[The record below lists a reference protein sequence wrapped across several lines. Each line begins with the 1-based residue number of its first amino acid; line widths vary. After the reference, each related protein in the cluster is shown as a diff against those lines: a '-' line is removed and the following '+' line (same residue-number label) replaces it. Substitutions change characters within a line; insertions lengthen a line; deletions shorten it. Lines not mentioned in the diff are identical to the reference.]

1 MLKCAR
7 FSQEVC
13 MKKFKRILPLV
24 LVALGLFFFSLYQY
38 LKTSV
43 NPGLFDRS
51 DQYIKV
57 YNYKSEK
64 VEPKKAKVKE
74 INLEFIYD
82 DKAAVPDG
90 LTWSEDLRND
100 IGAYDGGD
108 VILHAVLEDG
118 SKIRIPLQKAF
129 HLGPTFSRDLEYNNK
144 LEEKMLPRFP
154 KFSTEYNRN
163 YSFVYFS
170 GMMYVGDTL
179 YQAPETEAVTR
190 FDLKNPKT
198 GKLQTYY
205 EYGHL
210 PEKTDSPVYLKT
222 KKDVSQADMQSF
234 YDDYHNSWKGYW
246 DRGVDPFPKEL
257 TSTYPYQFHYYKWFY
272 SDALSNLPLK
282 IDLTDS
288 EFKTTVTRTQLIK
301 PDQNDQM
308 KVRTA
313 TKTYTEKNKEEYVQ
327 EVLGKLSEFKQ
338 INDQAKDE
346 EKYK

>member
-1 MLKCAR
+1 
-7 FSQEVC
+7 
-13 MKKFKRILPLV
+13 MKKLKRILPLI
-24 LVALGLFFFSLYQY
+24 LVALGLFFFGLYHY

-43 NPGLFDRS
+43 DPGLFDKN

-64 VEPKKAKVKE
+64 IEPKKAKVKE

-82 DKAAVPDG
+82 DRAAVPDG

-108 VILHAVLEDG
+108 VILHALLEDG

-129 HLGPTFSRDLEYNNK
+129 HLGPTFSRDLEYNDK

-163 YSFVYFS
+163 LSFAYFS

-179 YQAPETEAVTR
+179 YQVPETEAVTR

-205 EYGHL
+205 EYGNL
-210 PEKTDSPVYLKT
+210 PEKTNTPVFLKT

-234 YDDYHNSWKGYW
+234 YDDYYHSWKGYW
-246 DRGVDPFPKEL
+246 DRGVDSIPKEL

-282 IDLTDS
+282 IDLTGS

-313 TKTYTEKNKEEYVQ
+313 TKTYTEKNKGEYVQ
-327 EVLGKLSEFKQ
+327 EVLGKLSEFKL
-338 INDQAKDE
+338 INDQAEYDKRH
-346 EKYK
+346 K

>member
-1 MLKCAR
+1 
-7 FSQEVC
+7 
-13 MKKFKRILPLV
+13 
-24 LVALGLFFFSLYQY
+24 
-38 LKTSV
+38 
-43 NPGLFDRS
+43 
-51 DQYIKV
+51 
-57 YNYKSEK
+57 
-64 VEPKKAKVKE
+64 
-74 INLEFIYD
+74 
-82 DKAAVPDG
+82 
-90 LTWSEDLRND
+90 
-100 IGAYDGGD
+100 
-108 VILHAVLEDG
+108 
-118 SKIRIPLQKAF
+118 
-129 HLGPTFSRDLEYNNK
+129 
-144 LEEKMLPRFP
+144 MLPRFP

-179 YQAPETEAVTR
+179 YQDPETEAVTR

-205 EYGHL
+205 EYGYL

-272 SDALSNLPLK
+272 SDALSNHPLK
-282 IDLTDS
+282 IDLTGS

-301 PDQNDQM
+301 PDHNDQM

-313 TKTYTEKNKEEYVQ
+313 TKTYTEKNKVEYVQ
-327 EVLGKLSEFKQ
+327 EVLGKLSEFKK
-338 INDQAKDE
+338 INDQAE
-346 EKYK
+346 YYKSHK

>member
-24 LVALGLFFFSLYQY
+24 LVALGLFFFGLYHY

-43 NPGLFDRS
+43 DPGLFDKN
-51 DQYIKV
+51 DQYIRV
-57 YNYKSEK
+57 YNYKSETIK
-64 VEPKKAKVKE
+64 PKKAKVKE

-90 LTWSEDLRND
+90 LTWSEDLRSD
-100 IGAYDGGD
+100 IGPYDGGD

-118 SKIRIPLQKAF
+118 SKIRISLQKAF
-129 HLGPTFSRDLEYNNK
+129 RLGPTFSRDLDRNDE
-144 LEEKMLPRFP
+144 LEVKMLPRFP

-163 YSFVYFS
+163 YSYAYFS

-205 EYGHL
+205 EYGNL
-210 PEKTDSPVYLKT
+210 PEKTDSPVFVKT

-272 SDALSNLPLK
+272 SDSLSNLPLK
-282 IDLTDS
+282 IDLTGS

-327 EVLGKLSEFKQ
+327 EVLGKLREFKD
-338 INDQAKDE
+338 INDLARY
-346 EKYK
+346 EKEHK

>member
-1 MLKCAR
+1 MR
-7 FSQEVC
+7 
-13 MKKFKRILPLV
+13 KFKRILPLV
-24 LVALGLFFFSLYQY
+24 LVALGLFFFGLYYY

-43 NPGLFDRS
+43 DPGLFDKN

-64 VEPKKAKVKE
+64 IEPQKAKVKE

-82 DKAAVPDG
+82 DKATVPDG

-108 VILHAVLEDG
+108 VILHALLEDG

-129 HLGPTFSRDLEYNNK
+129 HLGPTFSRDLEYNDK

-163 YSFVYFS
+163 LSFAYFS

-179 YQAPETEAVTR
+179 YQVPETEAVTR

-246 DRGVDPFPKEL
+246 DRGVDPISKEL
-257 TSTYPYQFHYYKWFY
+257 SNTYQYKYYYDTWYY
-272 SDALSNLPLK
+272 SDSLSNLP
-282 IDLTDS
+282 ININPTGS
-288 EFKTTVTRTQLIK
+288 EFKLTVTRTQLIK

-308 KVRTA
+308 RVRTA
-313 TKTYTEKNKEEYVQ
+313 TKNYTEKNKEEYEK
-327 EVLGKLSEFKQ
+327 EVLNELRNYYDASERARKKIFRK
-338 INDQAKDE
+338 
-346 EKYK
+346 

>member
-1 MLKCAR
+1 MA
-7 FSQEVC
+7 Q
-13 MKKFKRILPLV
+13 
-24 LVALGLFFFSLYQY
+24 
-38 LKTSV
+38 
-43 NPGLFDRS
+43 
-51 DQYIKV
+51 
-57 YNYKSEK
+57 KSESRYK
-64 VEPKKAKVKE
+64 
-74 INLEFIYD
+74 
-82 DKAAVPDG
+82 
-90 LTWSEDLRND
+90 R
-100 IGAYDGGD
+100 
-108 VILHAVLEDG
+108 
-118 SKIRIPLQKAF
+118 RF

-154 KFSTEYNRN
+154 KFSTEYNQN

-179 YQAPETEAVTR
+179 YQAPETEAVMR

-198 GKLQTYY
+198 GKLQTYF
-205 EYGHL
+205 EYGYL
-210 PEKTDSPVYLKT
+210 PEKTNSPVFVKT

-282 IDLTDS
+282 IDLTGS

-313 TKTYTEKNKEEYVQ
+313 TKTYTEKNKGEYVQ

>member
-1 MLKCAR
+1 
-7 FSQEVC
+7 
-13 MKKFKRILPLV
+13 MKKLKKIWPLILV
-24 LVALGLFFFSLYQY
+24 VLGLSFFGLYKF

-43 NPGLFDRS
+43 NPGLFDRN
-51 DQYIKV
+51 DQYIRV
-57 YNYKSEK
+57 YNYKSEMIK
-64 VEPKKAKVKE
+64 PKREKVKE

-82 DKAAVPDG
+82 DKAAIPDG
-90 LTWSEDLRND
+90 LTWSEDLRSD
-100 IGAYDGGD
+100 IGPYDGGD

-118 SKIRIPLQKAF
+118 SKLRIPLQKAF
-129 HLGPTFSRDLEYNNK
+129 HLGPTLSRDLDRNDE

-163 YSFVYFS
+163 YSYAYFS

-190 FDLKNPKT
+190 FDLKNLKS

-205 EYGHL
+205 EYGYL
-210 PEKTDSPVYLKT
+210 PEKTDSPVFLKT

-234 YDDYHNSWKGYW
+234 YDDYHDSWKGYW
-246 DRGVDPFPKEL
+246 DRGVDSIPKEL

-272 SDALSNLPLK
+272 SDSLSNLPLK
-282 IDLTDS
+282 IDLTGS

-313 TKTYTEKNKEEYVQ
+313 TKTYTEKNKGEYVQ

-338 INDQAKDE
+338 INDQAEYDKRH
-346 EKYK
+346 K

>member
-1 MLKCAR
+1 
-7 FSQEVC
+7 
-13 MKKFKRILPLV
+13 MKKLKKKLPLV
-24 LVALGLFFFSLYQY
+24 LVALGLFFFGIYQY
-38 LKTSV
+38 FKNYV
-43 NPGLFDRS
+43 DPGLFDK
-51 DQYIKV
+51 DYQYTRV
-57 YNYKSEK
+57 YNYKAEK
-64 VEPKKAKVKE
+64 IKPKKEKVKE
-74 INLEFIYD
+74 INLEFIYYE
-82 DKAAVPDG
+82 KSEVPQG
-90 LTWSEDLRND
+90 LTWSEETRSDLGLFN
-100 IGAYDGGD
+100 GGD
-108 VILHAVLEDG
+108 VILHALLEDG

-129 HLGPTFSRDLEYNNK
+129 HLGPTFSRDLDRNDKFEV
-144 LEEKMLPRFP
+144 KMLPRFP

-163 YSFVYFS
+163 YSFAYFS

-205 EYGHL
+205 EYGYL
-210 PEKTDSPVYLKT
+210 PEKTDSPVFVKT

-272 SDALSNLPLK
+272 SDSLSNLPLK
-282 IDLTDS
+282 IDLTGS

-327 EVLGKLSEFKQ
+327 EVLGKLREFKD
-338 INDQAKDE
+338 INDLARY
-346 EKYK
+346 EKEHK

>member
-1 MLKCAR
+1 
-7 FSQEVC
+7 
-13 MKKFKRILPLV
+13 MKKLKKIWPLILV
-24 LVALGLFFFSLYQY
+24 VLGLSFFGLYKF

-43 NPGLFDRS
+43 NPGLFDRN
-51 DQYIKV
+51 DQYIRV

-64 VEPKKAKVKE
+64 IKPKKAKVKE

-90 LTWSEDLRND
+90 LTWSEDLRSD
-100 IGAYDGGD
+100 IGPYDGGD
-108 VILHAVLEDG
+108 VILHALLEDG
-118 SKIRIPLQKAF
+118 SKLRIPLQKAF
-129 HLGPTFSRDLEYNNK
+129 RLGPTFSRDLDRNDKFEV
-144 LEEKMLPRFP
+144 KMLPRFP

-163 YSFVYFS
+163 YSFAYFS

-179 YQAPETEAVTR
+179 YQVPETEAFTR

-205 EYGHL
+205 EYGYL
-210 PEKTDSPVYLKT
+210 PEKTDSPVFVKT
-222 KKDVSQADMQSF
+222 KKNVSQTDMQSF
-234 YDDYHNSWKGYW
+234 YDDYDNSWKGYW
-246 DRGVDPFPKEL
+246 DRGVDPNPKEL

-282 IDLTDS
+282 IALTGS

-301 PDQNDQM
+301 PDHHDRM

-313 TKTYTEKNKEEYVQ
+313 TKTYTEKNKGEYVQ
-327 EVLGKLSEFKQ
+327 EVLGKLREFKD
-338 INDQAKDE
+338 INDLARY
-346 EKYK
+346 EKEHK

>member
-1 MLKCAR
+1 
-7 FSQEVC
+7 
-13 MKKFKRILPLV
+13 MKKLKKIWPLILV
-24 LVALGLFFFSLYQY
+24 VLGLSFFGLYKF

-43 NPGLFDRS
+43 NPGLFDRN
-51 DQYIKV
+51 DRYIRV

-64 VEPKKAKVKE
+64 IKPKRSKVKE

-90 LTWSEDLRND
+90 LTWSEDLRSD
-100 IGAYDGGD
+100 IGPYDGGD

-118 SKIRIPLQKAF
+118 SKIRISLQKAF
-129 HLGPTFSRDLEYNNK
+129 RLGPTFSRDLDRNDE

-163 YSFVYFS
+163 YSYAYFS
-170 GMMYVGDTL
+170 GMMYVGDAL
-179 YQAPETEAVTR
+179 YQAPKTEAVTR

-205 EYGHL
+205 EYGYL

-234 YDDYHNSWKGYW
+234 YDDYHDSWKGYW
-246 DRGVDPFPKEL
+246 DRGVDSIPKEL

-272 SDALSNLPLK
+272 SDSLSNLPLK
-282 IDLTDS
+282 IDLTGS
-288 EFKTTVTRTQLIK
+288 EFKTIVTRTQLIK

-313 TKTYTEKNKEEYVQ
+313 TKTYTEKNKGEYVQ
-327 EVLGKLSEFKQ
+327 EVLGKLREFKD
-338 INDQAKDE
+338 INDLARY
-346 EKYK
+346 EKEHK

>member
-1 MLKCAR
+1 
-7 FSQEVC
+7 
-13 MKKFKRILPLV
+13 MKKLKKIWPLILV
-24 LVALGLFFFSLYQY
+24 VLGLSFFGLYKF

-43 NPGLFDRS
+43 NPGLFDRN
-51 DQYIKV
+51 DRYIRV

-64 VEPKKAKVKE
+64 IKPKRSKVKE

-90 LTWSEDLRND
+90 LTWSEDLRSD
-100 IGAYDGGD
+100 IGPYDGGD

-118 SKIRIPLQKAF
+118 SKIRISLQKAF
-129 HLGPTFSRDLEYNNK
+129 RLGPTFSRDLDRNDE

-163 YSFVYFS
+163 YSYAYFS
-170 GMMYVGDTL
+170 GMMYVGDAL

-205 EYGHL
+205 EYGYL

-234 YDDYHNSWKGYW
+234 YDDYHDSWKGYW
-246 DRGVDPFPKEL
+246 DRGVDSIPKEL

-272 SDALSNLPLK
+272 SDSLSNLPLK
-282 IDLTDS
+282 IDLTGS
-288 EFKTTVTRTQLIK
+288 EFKTIVTRTQLIK

-313 TKTYTEKNKEEYVQ
+313 TKTYTEKNKGEYVQ
-327 EVLGKLSEFKQ
+327 EVLGKLREFKD
-338 INDQAKDE
+338 INDLARY
-346 EKYK
+346 EKEHK

>member
-1 MLKCAR
+1 
-7 FSQEVC
+7 
-13 MKKFKRILPLV
+13 MKKFKKILPLI
-24 LVALGLFFFSLYQY
+24 LVVLGLSFFGLYHY

-43 NPGLFDRS
+43 DPGLFDRN
-51 DQYIKV
+51 DQYIRV

-64 VEPKKAKVKE
+64 IKPKKSKVKE

-90 LTWSEDLRND
+90 LTWSEDLRSD
-100 IGAYDGGD
+100 IGPYDGGD
-108 VILHAVLEDG
+108 VILHATLEDG
-118 SKIRIPLQKAF
+118 SKIRIPLEKTIRM
-129 HLGPTFSRDLEYNNK
+129 GPTFSRNLLYDKK
-144 LEEKMLPRFP
+144 LEQEMLRRFP
-154 KFSTEYNRN
+154 NVITEKN
-163 YSFVYFS
+163 SGFKIAFLA

-179 YQAPETEAVTR
+179 YQVPEIEAVTR

-205 EYGHL
+205 EYGNL
-210 PEKTDSPVYLKT
+210 PEKTNTPVFLKT

-246 DRGVDPFPKEL
+246 DRGVDPIPKEL
-257 TSTYPYQFHYYKWFY
+257 TNTYPYKFYYYKWFY

-282 IDLTDS
+282 IDLTGS

-301 PDQNDQM
+301 PDQNNQM

-338 INDQAKDE
+338 INDLARY
-346 EKYK
+346 EKEHK

>member
-1 MLKCAR
+1 
-7 FSQEVC
+7 
-13 MKKFKRILPLV
+13 MKKLKKIWPLILV
-24 LVALGLFFFSLYQY
+24 VLGLSFLGLYKF

-43 NPGLFDRS
+43 NPGLFDRN
-51 DQYIKV
+51 DQYIRV

-64 VEPKKAKVKE
+64 IKPKRAKVKE

-90 LTWSEDLRND
+90 LIWSEDLRSD
-100 IGAYDGGD
+100 IGPYDGGD
-108 VILHAVLEDG
+108 VILHVVLEDG
-118 SKIRIPLQKAF
+118 SKLRIPLQKAF
-129 HLGPTFSRDLEYNNK
+129 HLGPTFSRDLDRNDKFEV
-144 LEEKMLPRFP
+144 KMLPRFP

-163 YSFVYFS
+163 YSFAYFS

-205 EYGHL
+205 EYGYL

-234 YDDYHNSWKGYW
+234 YDDYHHSWKGYW
-246 DRGVDPFPKEL
+246 DRGVDSIPKEL

-272 SDALSNLPLK
+272 SDSLSNLPLK
-282 IDLTDS
+282 IDLTGS

-308 KVRTA
+308 KVRIA

-327 EVLGKLSEFKQ
+327 EVLGKLREFKD
-338 INDQAKDE
+338 INDLARY
-346 EKYK
+346 EKEHK

>member
-1 MLKCAR
+1 
-7 FSQEVC
+7 
-13 MKKFKRILPLV
+13 MKKLKKIWPLILV
-24 LVALGLFFFSLYQY
+24 VLGLSFLGLYKF
-38 LKTSV
+38 LKISV
-43 NPGLFDRS
+43 NPGLFDRN
-51 DQYIKV
+51 DQYIRV

-64 VEPKKAKVKE
+64 IKPKRAKVKE

-90 LTWSEDLRND
+90 LIWSEDLRSD
-100 IGAYDGGD
+100 ISPYDGGD
-108 VILHAVLEDG
+108 VILHVVLEDG
-118 SKIRIPLQKAF
+118 SKLRIPLQKAF
-129 HLGPTFSRDLEYNNK
+129 HLGPTFSRDLDRNDKFEV
-144 LEEKMLPRFP
+144 KMLPRFP

-163 YSFVYFS
+163 YSYAYFS

-190 FDLKNPKT
+190 FDLKNPKS

-205 EYGHL
+205 EYGYL
-210 PEKTDSPVYLKT
+210 PEKTDSPVFLKT

-234 YDDYHNSWKGYW
+234 YDDYHHSWKGYW
-246 DRGVDPFPKEL
+246 DRGVDSIPKEL
-257 TSTYPYQFHYYKWFY
+257 TSTYPYQFHYYRWFY
-272 SDALSNLPLK
+272 SDSLSNLPLK
-282 IDLTDS
+282 IDLTGS

-327 EVLGKLSEFKQ
+327 EVLGKLREFKD
-338 INDQAKDE
+338 INDLARY
-346 EKYK
+346 EKEHK

>member
-1 MLKCAR
+1 
-7 FSQEVC
+7 
-13 MKKFKRILPLV
+13 MKKLKKIWPLV
-24 LVALGLFFFSLYQY
+24 LVALGLSFFGLYKF

-43 NPGLFDRS
+43 DPGLFDKNN
-51 DQYIKV
+51 QYIRV

-64 VEPKKAKVKE
+64 IKSKKAKVKE

-90 LTWSEDLRND
+90 LTWSEDLRSD
-100 IGAYDGGD
+100 IGPYDGGD
-108 VILHAVLEDG
+108 VILHALLEDG
-118 SKIRIPLQKAF
+118 SKLRIPLQKAF
-129 HLGPTFSRDLEYNNK
+129 RLGPTFSRDLDRNDKFEV
-144 LEEKMLPRFP
+144 KMLPRFP

-163 YSFVYFS
+163 YSYAYFS

-190 FDLKNPKT
+190 FDLKNPKS

-205 EYGHL
+205 EYGYL
-210 PEKTDSPVYLKT
+210 PEKTDSPVFLKT

-234 YDDYHNSWKGYW
+234 YDDYHHSWKGYW
-246 DRGVDPFPKEL
+246 DRGVDSIPKEL

-272 SDALSNLPLK
+272 SDSLSNLPLK
-282 IDLTDS
+282 IDLTGS

-308 KVRTA
+308 KVRSA
-313 TKTYTEKNKEEYVQ
+313 TKTYTEKNKGEYVQ
-327 EVLGKLSEFKQ
+327 EVLGKLREFKD
-338 INDQAKDE
+338 INDLARY
-346 EKYK
+346 EKEHK